1 MQSQGDMLAGLG
13 ARIRSIRKER
23 GIQLNELADK
33 SNLSSAFLSRL
44 ERGQVSSSV
53 ANLIQ
58 IAQALGV
65 AVAELFDGASNAA
78 RSEASVH
85 KVEDALPEESMVSN
99 GYRWRLLAGGKPNDD
114 LEVFHLVFPRKDR
127 MRMLVSHEGQEYCY
141 VLSGKVRFFVGAKS
155 FELGPGEGILT
166 NSEIPHR
173 AENIGRGE
181 AQILMVVTKSQPHAE
196 HFDWWTASGGVDSA
210 AKAGEKS
217 VAKGSEVVALARG
230 KRRKG

>member
-1 MQSQGDMLAGLG
+1 MQPHGQTLAGLG
-13 ARIRSIRKER
+13 ARIRSIRKDR
-23 GIQLNELADK
+23 AIQLNELAEK

-65 AVAELFDGASNAA
+65 AVAELFDESTKTS

-85 KVEDALPEESMVSN
+85 KVEDSSSEDSMVSN
-99 GYRWRLLAGGKPNDD
+99 GYRWRLLAGGMSNDD
-114 LEVFHLVFPRKDR
+114 LEIFHLVFPRKDR
-127 MRMLVSHEGQEYCY
+127 MRTLVAHEGQEYCY
-141 VLSGKVRFFVGAKS
+141 VLSGKVRFIVGAKS

-166 NSEIPHR
+166 NSEMPHR

-181 AQILMVVTKSQPHAE
+181 AQVLMVVTKSQPHAE
-196 HFDWWTASGGVDSA
+196 HFDWWTAKESA
-210 AKAGEKS
+210 EEPSKILTNGAEAPRS
-217 VAKGSEVVALARG
+217 RG
-230 KRRKG
+230 KTKRRG